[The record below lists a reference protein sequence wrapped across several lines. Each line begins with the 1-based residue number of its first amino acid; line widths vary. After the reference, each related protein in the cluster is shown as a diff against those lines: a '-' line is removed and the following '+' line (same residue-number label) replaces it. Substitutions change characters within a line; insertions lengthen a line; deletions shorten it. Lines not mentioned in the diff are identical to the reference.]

1 MWSFIISHQKH
12 IGQPYHT
19 VCKFSEKT
27 VLPFEACMSSV
38 LQVWIRR
45 TSSCRRALLCPAGG
59 ALATD
64 RPVRSRSSVAPAA
77 SNDPASRR
85 SSDGP
90 GYVRPSST
98 SSSSSYTLPSPQ
110 PARPHAALNF
120 ILFLFPTP
128 SSWPSPWQE
137 WFCVLHWGGVFRN
150 FSSCSG
156 LFFRAFIEKEPV
168 GGGGEA
174 SCVLGARESL
184 ATAALTRQTASRGQR
199 RKIVDMM
206 QLQFELLSDR
216 KELWSKI
223 LQFGP

>member
-1 MWSFIISHQKH
+1 MCNFW
-12 IGQPYHT
+12 
-19 VCKFSEKT
+19 EKT
-27 VLPFEACMSSV
+27 VLPFEASMSSN

-64 RPVRSRSSVAPAA
+64 RPVRSRSSAAPAA

-90 GYVRPSST
+90 GYVRPSSA
-98 SSSSSYTLPSPQ
+98 SSSSFSSYTLPSPQ

-120 ILFLFPTP
+120 LLFLFPTP

-137 WFCVLHWGGVFRN
+137 WFRILHWGGVLQN

-168 GGGGEA
+168 GRGGEA
-174 SCVLGARESL
+174 SCVLGASREPL
-184 ATAALTRQTASRGQR
+184 ATAALTHRTTSRGQR
-199 RKIVDMM
+199 RKIVDVM
-206 QLQFELLSDR
+206 QLQFELFR
-216 KELWSKI
+216 WQE
-223 LQFGP
+223 GTVE